1 MNDIDKL
8 KMAFGVLDDV
18 TAKSLENFTA
28 SSEIIAEYAEIERR
42 QREKFIKSVQEAEFS
57 CINGFYDKPLSI
69 SCEITSVD
77 NEKEE
82 KISSLKK
89 RIKYCKN
96 YMELKKL
103 QQELNEL
110 YKDKKN
116 SDVGASE

>member
-8 KMAFGVLDDV
+8 KMAFGVLDEVD
-18 TAKSLENFTA
+18 AKSLENFTA

-42 QREKFIKSVQEAEFS
+42 QREAFIKNIQEAEFS

-77 NEKEE
+77 NEREE
-82 KISSLKK
+82 KISNLKK

-96 YMELKKL
+96 NMERKKL
-103 QQELNEL
+103 QHKLNAL
-110 YKDKKN
+110 YKEKKKH
-116 SDVGASE
+116 V